1 MDWKE
6 QLNKAAAA
14 LTHAAESDTVKGIT
28 TRAREAASG
37 LAKRVRQGALSAA
50 DAYVEANTDPAT
62 LRIRYLNADISIL
75 SPSDGLQVARPNA
88 GALVISD
95 GAGNGLVVSV
105 SGEPARVAET
115 AGVVKIL
122 NATTYD
128 LGPEDGVNVIVLK
141 A

>member
-14 LTHAAESDTVKGIT
+14 LTHVAESDTVKGIAAK
-28 TRAREAASG
+28 AREAASG
-37 LAKRVRQGALSAA
+37 IARRAKQGALSAA
-50 DAYVEANTDPAT
+50 DAYVEANADPTA

-75 SPSDGLQVARPNA
+75 SPSDGLQVTRPNA

-95 GAGNGLVVSV
+95 GLGNGLVVSV
-105 SGEPARVAET
+105 GGEQARVAET

>member
-14 LTHAAESDTVKGIT
+14 LTHVAESDTVKNLT

-37 LAKRVRQGALSAA
+37 LAKRARQGALSAA
-50 DAYVEANTDPAT
+50 DAYVEANADPAA
-62 LRIRYLNADISIL
+62 LRIRYLNADISIV
-75 SPSDGLQVARPNA
+75 SPSDGLQVTRPNA

-95 GAGNGLVVSV
+95 GAGNGLVVGV
-105 SGEPARVAET
+105 GGDQAKVTET

-128 LGPEDGVNVIVLK
+128 LGTEDGVNVIVLK